1 MRILY
6 ILLSIILLSTT
17 QAKSQ
22 AKGPVPDTEHKEA
35 EHKVVKKYYPN
46 PAVSYIIF
54 EIEKEPNTTY
64 RLEIFSFLGKLVKD
78 IPDMVEHYTV
88 NLSDLTRG
96 LYTFQLR
103 DQAGRIIDSGIF
115 QLNK

>member
-1 MRILY
+1 MRIFY

-22 AKGPVPDTEHKEA
+22 GRGPMPETDRKI
-35 EHKVVKKYYPN
+35 VKKFYPN

-54 EIEKEPNTTY
+54 EIDKEPNQTY
-64 RLEIFSFLGKLVKD
+64 TLQIFSFLGKLVKN
-78 IPDMVEHYTV
+78 IPDIVDHYTV
-88 NLSDLTRG
+88 NLGDLYRG
-96 LYTFQLR
+96 LYTFQLK
-103 DQAGRIIDSGIF
+103 DQSGHVTDSGIF

>member
-1 MRILY
+1 MRIFY
-6 ILLSIILLSTT
+6 ILVSIILLTTT

-22 AKGPVPDTEHKEA
+22 ARGPLSDP
-35 EHKVVKKYYPN
+35 EHKVVKKFYPN

-54 EIEKEPNTTY
+54 EIDKEPNTTY

-78 IPDMVEHYTV
+78 IPDMVDHNTV

-103 DQAGRIIDSGIF
+103 DQSGRIIESGIF

>member
-1 MRILY
+1 M
-6 ILLSIILLSTT
+6 
-17 QAKSQ
+17 
-22 AKGPVPDTEHKEA
+22 PDR
-35 EHKVVKKYYPN
+35 EHKVVKKFYPN

-54 EIEKEPNTTY
+54 ELDKEPNATY

-78 IPDMVEHYTV
+78 IPDMVDRYTV

-103 DQAGRIIDSGIF
+103 DQFGYITDSGIF

>member
-1 MRILY
+1 MRIFY
-6 ILLSIILLSTT
+6 ILVSMILLTAT
-17 QAKSQ
+17 QARSQ
-22 AKGPVPDTEHKEA
+22 VRGPIPDPD
-35 EHKVVKKYYPN
+35 HKVVKKFYPN

-54 EIEKEPNTTY
+54 DLEKEPNTNY
-64 RLEIFSFLGKLVKD
+64 RLEIFSFLGKMVKD
-78 IPDMVEHYTV
+78 IPDMVDHYTL

-103 DQAGRIIDSGIF
+103 DQSGRITDSGIF

>member
-6 ILLSIILLSTT
+6 ILVSIILLTTT
-17 QAKSQ
+17 QARSQ
-22 AKGPVPDTEHKEA
+22 VRGPISDP
-35 EHKVVKKYYPN
+35 EHKVVRKFYPN

-54 EIEKEPNTTY
+54 EIDREPNATY

-78 IPDMVEHYTV
+78 IPDMVDHYNV

-103 DQAGRIIDSGIF
+103 DQSGRITDSGIF

>member
-1 MRILY
+1 MRIFY
-6 ILLSIILLSTT
+6 ILVSIILLTT
-17 QAKSQ
+17 TRAKSQ
-22 AKGPVPDTEHKEA
+22 VRGPILDP
-35 EHKVVKKYYPN
+35 EHKVVKKFYPN

-54 EIEKEPNTTY
+54 ELDKEPNTTY
-64 RLEIFSFLGKLVKD
+64 RLEIFSFLGKMVKD
-78 IPDMVEHYTV
+78 IPDMVDHYTL

-103 DQAGRIIDSGIF
+103 DKSGRITDSGIF